1 MGARRAERRWFAL
14 LFGFYLFQNE
24 EWWAWWM
31 LWACFFIPWARVWSR
46 LNHWYLKRPL
56 AFDASASISQ
66 LSPDR
71 PLTRIHYGLIGA
83 ICGLQLFVSV
93 FQIEQQP
100 VLSDYPMYSN
110 TYSSTT
116 AFDAVAPIK
125 SSYRFYARTPD
136 GENDVTAALEQASLD
151 SPLRDLILS
160 LQRSELLTP
169 DMKERLRWIALTFH
183 EHSGQSLGVVTLIR
197 DELAFNWST
206 GHLYG
211 RDSTGTL
218 PGLDTE
224 TLAIVPIGDNTPP
237 Q

>member
-1 MGARRAERRWFAL
+1 MEGSLIVVVLLRPGWGRAAL
-14 LFGFYLFQNE
+14 SAGGLRSFSGSICFKTRSGGPGGCYG
-24 EWWAWWM
+24 
-31 LWACFFIPWARVWSR
+31 ACFFIPWARVWSR

-151 SPLRDLILS
+151 SPLRDLI
-160 LQRSELLTP
+160 
-169 DMKERLRWIALTFH
+169 
-183 EHSGQSLGVVTLIR
+183 
-197 DELAFNWST
+197 
-206 GHLYG
+206 
-211 RDSTGTL
+211 
-218 PGLDTE
+218 
-224 TLAIVPIGDNTPP
+224 
-237 Q
+237 